1 MHAVTDRRASP
12 LCGRI
17 PPFLRC
23 RPPLLPSPALSVT
36 THAVE
41 ELVEARQ
48 IRAGGVEQQ
57 VDRRERLSSA
67 NHALQLA
74 S

>member
-1 MHAVTDRRASP
+1 M
-12 LCGRI
+12 
-17 PPFLRC
+17 
-23 RPPLLPSPALSVT
+23 T

-57 VDRRERLSSA
+57 VDRRGRLSSA